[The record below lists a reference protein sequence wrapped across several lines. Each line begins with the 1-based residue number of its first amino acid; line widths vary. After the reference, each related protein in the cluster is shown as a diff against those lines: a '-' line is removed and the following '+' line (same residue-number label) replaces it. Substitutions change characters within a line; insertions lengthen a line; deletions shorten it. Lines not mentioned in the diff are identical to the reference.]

1 MSTPRSSRDNQSA
14 KTRIDL
20 IRHGQPVG
28 GRRYRGQLDD
38 PLSDTGWEQ
47 MWQAVGDFTGWDAI
61 VSSPLLRCKEFAQ
74 ALGDRHHIPVATDP
88 RLKEVGFGAWE
99 GRSRAEVQAAHP
111 DDYARFYRDPVG
123 WRPAGA
129 EPLPAFVTRVADA
142 FDDLVVHHRGL
153 AVLVVGHAGVIRA
166 VLAHALQIPL
176 SSLYRIQ
183 VANAGVTRLEVVDGA
198 SASLV
203 FHGGRLM

>member
-1 MSTPRSSRDNQSA
+1 MSTPRSARDTQPAN
-14 KTRIDL
+14 TRIDL

-38 PLSDTGWEQ
+38 PLSAMGWEQ
-47 MWQAVGDFTGWDAI
+47 MWRAVGTYCDWDAI
-61 VSSPLLRCKEFAQ
+61 VSSPLLRCREFAE
-74 ALGDRHHIPVATDP
+74 ALGDRHDIPTSTDA

-99 GRSRAEVQAAHP
+99 GRSRAEVQATHP
-111 DDYARFYRDPVG
+111 EDYARFYRDPVG

-129 EPLPAFVTRVADA
+129 EPLADFVARVADGFA
-142 FDDLVVHHRGL
+142 DVLSRYQGRS
-153 AVLVVGHAGVIRA
+153 VLVVGHAGVIRA
-166 VLAHALQIPL
+166 VLAHGLQIPL

-183 VANAGVTRLEVVDGA
+183 VANAGVTRLEVSDDG

-203 FHGGRLM
+203 FHGGCLA